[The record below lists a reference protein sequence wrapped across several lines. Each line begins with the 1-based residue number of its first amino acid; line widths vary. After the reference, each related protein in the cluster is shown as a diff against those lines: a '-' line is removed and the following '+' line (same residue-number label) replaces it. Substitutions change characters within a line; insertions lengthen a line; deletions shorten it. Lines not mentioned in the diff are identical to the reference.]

1 MAMAARA
8 MEYSVPENSTATTNL
23 AALRGTR
30 ITEGYSNEYMI
41 KTEAGHKAKKSL
53 LSLRERRPPA
63 IVPGPVC
70 PRPQGPGSARLEL
83 QAKPCLP
90 INRRIDRRV

>member
-41 KTEAGHKAKKSL
+41 KTEAGHKARKSL
-53 LSLRERRPPA
+53 LSLRERRPPDRA
-63 IVPGPVC
+63 GTGVSQT
-70 PRPQGPGSARLEL
+70 PRSRFG
-83 QAKPCLP
+83 KT
-90 INRRIDRRV
+90 